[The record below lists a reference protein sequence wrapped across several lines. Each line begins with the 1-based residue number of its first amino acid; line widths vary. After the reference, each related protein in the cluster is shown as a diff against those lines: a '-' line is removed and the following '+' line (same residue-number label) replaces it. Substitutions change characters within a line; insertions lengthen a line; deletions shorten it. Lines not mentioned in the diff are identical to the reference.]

1 MKKITILLLVAVV
14 TTCLTSCGDF
24 MTGLASGFA
33 GYGGGG
39 YYASPAPTM
48 YDGSNFNT
56 ITPPTPTF
64 TFTQPPT
71 PTFTFTAPAAAPA
84 SSYSSGSSSS
94 SSSSSSNSGRNC
106 TVCSGL
112 GKCRTCNGTGTYWDS
127 LNGVRQVCPNCK
139 DGKCT
144 SCGGLGRHY

>member
-39 YYASPAPTM
+39 YYASPVPTM

-71 PTFTFTAPAAAPA
+71 PTITLTAPVAAPA

-112 GKCRTCNGTGTYWDS
+112 GKCRTCNGTGTYWDT
-127 LNGVRQVCPNCK
+127 LNGVRQICPNCK

-144 SCGGLGRHY
+144 SCGGLGRH

>member
-14 TTCLTSCGDF
+14 TTGLTSCGDF
-24 MTGLASGFA
+24 MTGLASGLA

-56 ITPPTPTF
+56 IT
-64 TFTQPPT
+64 PPT

-127 LNGVRQVCPNCK
+127 LNGVRQICPNCK

-144 SCGGLGRHY
+144 SCGGLGRH

>member
-1 MKKITILLLVAVV
+1 MNKKLKTMKKITILLLVAVV

-56 ITPPTPTF
+56 ITPPTPTI
-64 TFTQPPT
+64 TL
-71 PTFTFTAPAAAPA
+71 TAPVAAPA
-84 SSYSSGSSSS
+84 SNYSSGSSSS

-112 GKCRTCNGTGTYWDS
+112 GKCRTCNGTGTYWDT
-127 LNGVRQVCPNCK
+127 LNGVRQICPNCK

-144 SCGGLGRHY
+144 SCGGLGRH

>member
-1 MKKITILLLVAVV
+1 MKKNTILLLVAVV

-64 TFTQPPT
+64 TFT
-71 PTFTFTAPAAAPA
+71 APAVAPA

-106 TVCSGL
+106 TVCSGV
-112 GKCRTCNGTGTYWDS
+112 GKCRTCNGTGTYWDT
-127 LNGVRQVCPNCK
+127 LNGVRQICPNCK